1 MSLLV
6 LSFIIVF
13 QAGIFLIT
21 AITQWKDYRNKGLGF
36 GKIPRI
42 LLSLSMVITSGI
54 LFLNQTSFQ
63 GSNIMIVIGMLF
75 SFFGDLVMAAIIK
88 TKNRLAYG
96 MFLFS
101 FTHISYTIAYL
112 AVIWNNTNSSYL
124 IGFYIAILVLILLIC
139 RMIYSSL
146 QKQNEHENSKEFKNK
161 KYSIIYGGIIFNMF
175 LSSFLLYVTLG
186 GRWWT
191 TTLFAIIFMISDGII
206 ALKDIAHKNIK
217 HSEFLIWLTYVIAQM
232 GIICSIL
239 I

>member
-1 MSLLV
+1 MIIFALT
-6 LSFIIVF
+6 FIVIFQIGVF
-13 QAGIFLIT
+13 LMT
-21 AITQWKDYRNKGLGF
+21 AIVQRKEYRSEGLGF

-42 LLSLSMVITSGI
+42 ILSLSMAITAGI
-54 LFLNQTSFQ
+54 LFLNQANFQ
-63 GSNIMIVIGMLF
+63 RSNIMIFIGMLF

-96 MFLFS
+96 MLLFS

-112 AVIWNNTNSSYL
+112 AIIWNNTNSSYL

-146 QKQNEHENSKEFKNK
+146 QKEDGQENSKEFKNR

-175 LSSFLLYVTLG
+175 LSSVLLYVTLG
-186 GRWWT
+186 GRWWM
-191 TTLFAIIFMISDGII
+191 TTLSAIIFMMSDGII

-239 I
+239 V